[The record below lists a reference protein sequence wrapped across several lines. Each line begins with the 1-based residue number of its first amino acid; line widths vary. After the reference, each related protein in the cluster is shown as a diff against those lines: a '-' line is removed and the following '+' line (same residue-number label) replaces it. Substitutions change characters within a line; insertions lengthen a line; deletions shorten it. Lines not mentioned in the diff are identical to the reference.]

1 MSDIDLIKLFNVLDL
16 SQYALTQ
23 DNKGLYKIINR
34 ENNHIICTST
44 SEKVIYK
51 ALLVLGG
58 K

>member
-16 SQYALTQ
+16 SQYALAQ

>member
-1 MSDIDLIKLFNVLDL
+1 MTDIDLIKLLNVLDL
-16 SQYALTQ
+16 SKYALTQ
-23 DNKGLYKIINR
+23 DKKGLYKIINR
-34 ENNHIICTST
+34 ENNHIICSST